1 MVKAVKIPFLFFIL
15 FLLLFS
21 CSYSFF
27 ISITPE
33 DADVI
38 VDGQRFEN
46 NSRYSTKKN
55 TIEVDAKKEGYLTF
69 HDSFK
74 HNNIPLLEEVF
85 ITLEKKTYEVAIDAI
100 GEQIEFTIDGEI
112 YGVLPFKG
120 FLSHDIHKLVLTREG
135 GPIQPIM
142 LDVKQE
148 GEFLFRYQEPLPFID
163 QMSIYSCG
171 GAPKQVTFSPDD
183 RYLFITLLGGTGFQ
197 IFDMEKKKIL
207 QLIGPKKWAKR
218 LGFVE
223 GIFIEK
229 YGSYFV
235 SQMGPAQ
242 IYEYKVDP
250 DGTVVFKR
258 SIKTGGSWSKV
269 IAYCPQLDLLAVSNW
284 SSDNVSIID
293 YNTGKVLNKIGKMEA
308 PRGVAFSRN
317 GKYLYVTSFDG
328 GLILKYRTKDWKEI
342 HRIYKRSA
350 AMRHV
355 VVTNDDKRIFVSNM
369 YHCEVYE
376 IDCES
381 FTILHTYKVFHN
393 PNTIDITDDA
403 RFLFV
408 SCRGPNNKKAYTLRS
423 PQDGQVIIFNTET
436 KERVAA
442 IKGGNQP
449 TGLDV
454 SNNGKYLAFSNFKD
468 ANFELYDI
476 SALQRIPADCESE
489 KDLPIHIGIG
499 KE

>member
-1 MVKAVKIPFLFFIL
+1 MVIRGEIPFLFTLL

-21 CSYSFF
+21 CTYSFY
-27 ISITPE
+27 IRVTPQDAEIT
-33 DADVI
+33 I
-38 VDGQRFEN
+38 DGRSSMN
-46 NSRYSTKKN
+46 RSRYIAKKN
-55 TIEVDAKKEGYLTF
+55 MIEVDAKKEGYVAF
-69 HDSFK
+69 HDSFE
-74 HNNIPLLEEVF
+74 NNNVFLPGEVY
-85 ITLEKKTYEVAIDAI
+85 ITLAKKKYEVAIDAI
-100 GEQIEFTIDGEI
+100 GEKIAFTIDGEI
-112 YGVLPFKG
+112 SGILPFKG
-120 FLSHDIHKLVLTREG
+120 FLSHDIHNLALGSES
-135 GPIQPIM
+135 GPIQPI
-142 LDVKQE
+142 LFQVKQE
-148 GEFLFRYQEPLPFID
+148 GAFLFRYQKPVPFVNPV
-163 QMSIYSCG
+163 SVYGCG

-183 RYLFITLLGGTGFQ
+183 RYLYITLLGGKGFQ

-207 QLIGPKKWAKR
+207 QLVGPSQWAAK

-223 GIFIEK
+223 GIFIEN

-242 IYEYKVDP
+242 IYEYAVNP
-250 DGTVVFKR
+250 DGTVAFKR

-269 IAYCPQLDLLAVSNW
+269 IAYCHQLDILAVSNW
-284 SSDNVSIID
+284 CSDNVSIID
-293 YNTGKVLNKIGKMEA
+293 YKSGKVLNKISGMEA
-308 PRGVAFSRN
+308 PRGVAFSRD
-317 GKYLYVTSFDG
+317 GRYLYVTSFDG
-328 GLILKYRTKDWKEI
+328 GLILKYRTADWKEI

-355 VVTNDDKRIFVSNM
+355 VVTDDDKRIFVSNM

-381 FTILHTYKVFHN
+381 FVILHTYRVFHN

-423 PQDGQVIIFNTET
+423 PEDGQVIIFNTKT
-436 KERVAA
+436 KERTAT
-442 IKGGNQP
+442 IQGGNQP

-476 SALQRIPADCESE
+476 SALRHSPGGSESDRDQTTSMVTE
-489 KDLPIHIGIG
+489 N
-499 KE
+499 